1 MQQLGETNQDLDYIL
16 FSDFLKFNSDLSIQN
31 SDLQRKRYQH
41 IENIRKERI
50 EEIKSLREII
60 LRINYKKKK

>member
-41 IENIRKERI
+41 IKNNINERL
-50 EEIKSLREII
+50 EEIKSLR
-60 LRINYKKKK
+60 